1 MYQYKILIAKG
12 EGLSIQAEAILHD
25 LEALI
30 NQAALDGWELDRV
43 LSDVNH
49 NIGLRGLAAVMRK
62 TI

>member
-12 EGLSIQAEAILHD
+12 EGLSLKADEILHD

-30 NQAALDGWELDRV
+30 NQSALEGWELDRI
-43 LSDVNH
+43 LSDMNL
-49 NIGLRGLAAVMRK
+49 GLRGLAAVMRK